1 MAALKKV
8 SAKDVVKKKESK
20 PKAGTAKAAKTNAKP
35 AKSAAAKPKTTRA
48 AKAATPKAETKATTP
63 KIETKTATPKT
74 ETKTSKLGGLIK
86 RVAKVLPRKK
96 ISKQSPK
103 QAKAAAAKTAAAA
116 PTPAPAT
123 AGPMPLA
130 GDSRL
135 VLMMRDPQTLH
146 AFWTISP
153 ADREKH
159 GLDKAGGAP
168 PLLLRLYD
176 RESGN
181 GAAEVYRAQIVVA
194 STERWTVQVPPSGR
208 SWRAEIG
215 FIGRDGQFHAIASS
229 NLVVLQ
235 GPPLQMSIQE
245 GKVGVPFGEGGEAL
259 RAWAGKFEMP
269 VMSPLPT
276 QPGQPGS
283 LMQPLPALLQQ
294 PGSMMGQPGS
304 QMGLQQPAEKQK
316 GYWLQVQT
324 ELILYGSTVPGSQL
338 TVQDIPVELAEDG
351 SFSLRFAL
359 PEGFHVLPVH
369 AISPDGDDERTI
381 TPIVLRLTQ

>member
-1 MAALKKV
+1 MAPKKTEIE
-8 SAKDVVKKKESK
+8 KDVVKKKESK
-20 PKAGTAKAAKTNAKP
+20 PKAGALTAGKEKSQP
-35 AKSAAAKPKTTRA
+35 AKSAASKPKSERSAKPAKPKD
-48 AKAATPKAETKATTP
+48 E
-63 KIETKTATPKT
+63 PKT
-74 ETKTSKLGGLIK
+74 GKRGGLIK

-96 ISKQSPK
+96 VSKESPR
-103 QAKAAAAKTAAAA
+103 QIPAPPRAAASSTPAAKAAPRAGSPA
-116 PTPAPAT
+116 PSPARPAPAE
-123 AGPMPLA
+123 

-146 AFWTISP
+146 AFWSISA
-153 ADREKH
+153 ADREKY

-208 SWRAEIG
+208 AWRAEIG

-235 GPPLQMSIQE
+235 GPPLTMSIQE
-245 GKVGVPFGEGGEAL
+245 GKVSVPFGEGGEAL
-259 RAWAGKFEMP
+259 RQWANTFEMP
-269 VMSPLPT
+269 VMAPLPAMT
-276 QPGQPGS
+276 GQPGS
-283 LMQPLPALLQQ
+283 IMQPLPGLLQLQQ

-304 QMGLQQPAEKQK
+304 QMGVQPPAAEKQK

-338 TVQDIPVELAEDG
+338 TVQDVPVELAGDG

-359 PEGFHVLPVH
+359 PEGFHILPVH
-369 AISPDGDDERTI
+369 AVSPDGDDERTI